1 MFYDPSFSFIPLVSV
16 SGTDLLVMRWHM
28 YCPTLL
34 FLLFRSGPSPE
45 YSKGTYIPVF
55 PTGKRQ
61 SNWPGRITNT
71 SGNTVTMGITAK
83 ADCIVGKYH
92 LYVAVMTPFGIRRTR
107 KDDSRSLYILFN
119 PWAAGQLT
127 GSFLLLCQWAVCD
140 KWLCVFPAD
149 AVFLDD
155 ETERQ
160 ECVLNE
166 IGIIYHGA
174 FDDIAERNWNYGQ
187 VTKPLMGNRRDTLG
201 SYFSLFILKPALY
214 FPPSSTMAFWM
225 PACTSWTGPRCL
237 SPTEG
242 TPSRWPE

>member
-1 MFYDPSFSFIPLVSV
+1 MLYISFFLRSH
-16 SGTDLLVMRWHM
+16 LLQIF
-28 YCPTLL
+28 TLL
-34 FLLFRSGPSPE
+34 YFVVLQPFLQFHPTSYLLRHWSLSHAVTPCTNQPWWFLLCHSGPSPE

-55 PTGKRQ
+55 PTAKRQ
-61 SNWPGRITNT
+61 SYWPGRITNT
-71 SGNTVTMGITAK
+71 SGNSVTMGITAK

-107 KDDSRSLYILFN
+107 KDDNRSLYILFN
-119 PWAAGQLT
+119 PWAEGRLT
-127 GSFLLLCQWAVCD
+127 GSLFLLCHWAVCE

-187 VTKPLMGNRRDTLG
+187 VTKTIDRQQAGLAW
-201 SYFSLFILKPALY
+201 FSFT
-214 FPPSSTMAFWM
+214 FQS
-225 PACTSWTGPRCL
+225 
-237 SPTEG
+237 
-242 TPSRWPE
+242 

>member
-1 MFYDPSFSFIPLVSV
+1 MNQP
-16 SGTDLLVMRWHM
+16 WW
-28 YCPTLL
+28 
-34 FLLFRSGPSPE
+34 FLLFRLGPSPD

-119 PWAAGQLT
+119 PWAAGWLT
-127 GSFLLLCQWAVCD
+127 GFSLLLCHWAVCE
-140 KWLCVFPAD
+140 KRLCVFPAD

-160 ECVLNE
+160 ECVLSE

-187 VTKPLMGNRRDTLG
+187 VKKTIDVQQAGQAWFFFLIFMPKTAL
-201 SYFSLFILKPALY
+201 FSSVQLWCSGCLPVHHGQIWDAY
-214 FPPSSTMAFWM
+214 HQQR
-225 PACTSWTGPRCL
+225 GPRQGGQNSL
-237 SPTEG
+237 SHG
-242 TPSRWPE
+242 G